1 MIGKKRCLRA
11 CSRLAS
17 VRWLLFEGVQAL
29 RGLVMSDHTG
39 LYRARLGFSKEN
51 SWGTNRG
58 LSDPELG
65 VVGYNHVL
73 LLGPGSDWRS
83 GVLGRRQSLRQGCR
97 RQALQEAVAGGRQ
110 RSFDILR
117 RNRAYPELDGI
128 ITALVCPLDG
138 VKVQ

>member
-1 MIGKKRCLRA
+1 MI
-11 CSRLAS
+11 
-17 VRWLLFEGVQAL
+17 
-29 RGLVMSDHTG
+29 
-39 LYRARLGFSKEN
+39 
-51 SWGTNRG
+51 TNRG

-110 RSFDILR
+110 RSFDTFR
-117 RNRAYPELDGI
+117 RNRDYPGLDGI
-128 ITALVCPLDG
+128 ITASVCPLDG
-138 VKVQ
+138 VKVRKRGVQSEQAVRGYRGTRDMAESAELTWGDRCWSRSYS

>member
-1 MIGKKRCLRA
+1 MDMGYQ
-11 CSRLAS
+11 SRFIRPIRS
-17 VRWLLFEGVQAL
+17 
-29 RGLVMSDHTG
+29 
-39 LYRARLGFSKEN
+39 
-51 SWGTNRG
+51 
-58 LSDPELG
+58 
-65 VVGYNHVL
+65 L
-73 LLGPGSDWRS
+73 LLGSDWRS